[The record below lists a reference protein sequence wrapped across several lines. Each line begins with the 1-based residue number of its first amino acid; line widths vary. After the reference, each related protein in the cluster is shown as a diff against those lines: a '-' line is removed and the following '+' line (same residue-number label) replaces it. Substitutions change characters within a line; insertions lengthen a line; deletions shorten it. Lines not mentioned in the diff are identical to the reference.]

1 MKPPRFDYAAPAT
14 VEEALALLNGGAE
27 EARPLAGG
35 QSLVPLL
42 NMRFARPTLLVDLG
56 RVAELD
62 GIAHVERPRPHRRDD
77 APAGPRDR
85 RRHPE
90 RLPAPRRRRPS

>member
-1 MKPPRFDYAAPAT
+1 MKPPRFDYAVPTT
-14 VEEALALLNGGAE
+14 VEEALALLNGSAE

-56 RVAELD
+56 RVAGLD
-62 GIAHVERPRPHRRDD
+62 GIGARRRPRSHRRDD
-77 APAGPRDR
+77 APAGPSSATTGIR
-85 RRHPE
+85 RRFPLLTE
-90 RLPAPRRRRPS
+90 ATD